1 MTNKITKDQF
11 IEKYGDVLV
20 EFSRYYKFTFT
31 YKGTLP
37 DGASITIDLGGDSA
51 EIYRHEV
58 VPNLK
63 ETIRS
68 LDPYAGSVYMGEK
81 LVDSFYDF

>member
-20 EFSRYYKFTFT
+20 EFSNYYKFTFT
-31 YKGTLP
+31 YIATLP
-37 DGASITIDLGGDSA
+37 DGASITVDMGGDSA

-63 ETIRS
+63 TPIRS
-68 LDPYAGSVYMGEK
+68 LDPYSGFVCMNGEMIE
-81 LVDSFYDF
+81 SFYDF